1 MTDLELSI
9 RIAQLVK
16 EAGGRVFY
24 VGGCVRDKL
33 LHLENKDIDIEV
45 HGVTPETLIELLKTI
60 GNPISFG
67 SSFGIF
73 SIAGNHVD
81 IAMPRT
87 EVPTGKGH
95 RDFTIDLNP
104 FIGYKE
110 AARRRDF
117 TINALMEDVLSGE
130 IVDSFGGLQDLENG
144 IIRCVDP
151 KTFVEDPLRVLRAA
165 QFASR
170 FGFDVD
176 EATLAL
182 CKTIDLSA
190 LSRERVEEEMKK
202 ALIKSKKPSVFFEV
216 LRKTDHLDG
225 WFKEV
230 KEMIGVPQDPIYHPE
245 GDVYTHSME
254 VLDRAVLYQDKV
266 SDPYHF
272 ALLALTH
279 DFGKIIT
286 TQVIDGRIH
295 SYRHEVEGLPKIHSF
310 IRRLTSNRDIIR
322 YLDNMVPL
330 HMRPMSLAYEHASI
344 KSTNRLFDQA
354 LYPQDLICMA
364 LADSGVSEDHE
375 RILFLKKR
383 YEIFQDYMN
392 RPYVDGNDL
401 IKEGLK
407 PDKDFSAILAHAH
420 KLRLA
425 GVKKDDA
432 LKQTL
437 AYAGNL
443 KKKED

>member
-1 MTDLELSI
+1 
-9 RIAQLVK
+9 
-16 EAGGRVFY
+16 
-24 VGGCVRDKL
+24 
-33 LHLENKDIDIEV
+33 
-45 HGVTPETLIELLKTI
+45 
-60 GNPISFG
+60 
-67 SSFGIF
+67 
-73 SIAGNHVD
+73 
-81 IAMPRT
+81 
-87 EVPTGKGH
+87 
-95 RDFTIDLNP
+95 
-104 FIGYKE
+104 
-110 AARRRDF
+110 
-117 TINALMEDVLSGE
+117 
-130 IVDSFGGLQDLENG
+130 
-144 IIRCVDP
+144 
-151 KTFVEDPLRVLRAA
+151 
-165 QFASR
+165 
-170 FGFDVD
+170 
-176 EATLAL
+176 
-182 CKTIDLSA
+182 
-190 LSRERVEEEMKK
+190 
-202 ALIKSKKPSVFFEV
+202 
-216 LRKTDHLDG
+216 
-225 WFKEV
+225 
-230 KEMIGVPQDPIYHPE
+230 
-245 GDVYTHSME
+245 
-254 VLDRAVLYQDKV
+254 
-266 SDPYHF
+266 
-272 ALLALTH
+272 
-279 DFGKIIT
+279 
-286 TQVIDGRIH
+286 IH
-295 SYRHEVEGLPKIHSF
+295 SYRHEVEGLPLIHSF